1 MEESTRHYLYK
12 FYDRLYDNFIMF
24 EKKMKN
30 KSILISFLKTTK
42 NSRNKLISESSLS
55 SSKIPRNV
63 LNLLLTEKL
72 IQSNDD
78 INKFVISAK
87 GVWVVE
93 KEKEIINED
102 IFLNYVNEEYFIEK
116 IKPLNSKEK

>member
-116 IKPLNSKEK
+116 IKPLN